1 MANDESSYT
10 KKINRSLQE
19 CQYERSVKNKK
30 VERLQED
37 VDQLEDKLTKGQRE
51 KEKLQRDMDALQSK
65 LKCQEEEKRG
75 ARTRAEEQN
84 GRLERDLEEE
94 KRKRDNLQ
102 RKYSKLKE
110 QYRQL
115 KSRHA
120 STEAE
125 LQHESVSTK
134 QKLTSLENKFR
145 SHQAISS
152 DDIKTLRNRIEK
164 LEMAVYIDKS
174 PLPTSC
180 SYRVATSGSG
190 IASGLYLGQEASNIK
205 ATSFSSPTT
214 QELSIPPGTVP
225 PQNNQSSSD
234 HETPKQLQFRPQA
247 MSSEEVK
254 YRSGQGDETSPD
266 RIWAAFL

>member
-1 MANDESSYT
+1 
-10 KKINRSLQE
+10 
-19 CQYERSVKNKK
+19 
-30 VERLQED
+30 
-37 VDQLEDKLTKGQRE
+37 
-51 KEKLQRDMDALQSK
+51 MDALRSK
-65 LKCQEEEKRG
+65 LKYQEGEERG
-75 ARTRAEEQN
+75 ARTRAEEQK
-84 GRLERDLEEE
+84 GRLKRDLEEE
-94 KRKRDNLQ
+94 KRKRDDLQ
-102 RKYSKLKE
+102 SKYSNLKE

-134 QKLTSLENKFR
+134 QKLTSLENKLR
-145 SHQAISS
+145 SQQATSN

>member
-10 KKINRSLQE
+10 EHLELSVQK
-19 CQYERSVKNKK
+19 CQNELSVKTKK
-30 VERLQED
+30 VERLQD
-37 VDQLEDKLTKGQRE
+37 NVVQLRDKLTNGQRE
-51 KEKLQRDMDALQSK
+51 KEELQRDMGYLRSN
-65 LKCQEEEKRG
+65 LNCQVEEERG

-84 GRLERDLEEE
+84 GRLKRDLEEE

-102 RKYSKLKE
+102 SKYSNLKE

-134 QKLTSLENKFR
+134 QKLTSLENEFR
-145 SHQAISS
+145 SHQATSS
-152 DDIKTLRNRIEK
+152 EDIKTLRNRIEK

-247 MSSEEVK
+247 TSSEEVK